1 MTEEM
6 ISNLGKHSNKQNA
19 ECTLIYY
26 NDNCLVIITDTDIKS
41 FMKSYREMFPMA
53 SVLPKMHLLEDHT
66 IPWMTKWKVGAGL
79 MGEQGAESIHAHIG
93 WLEAQYNGIANQVDK
108 LRYVIQEHNLEASPL
123 LNCLQP
129 APKRYKKGEEKAM

>member
-1 MTEEM
+1 
-6 ISNLGKHSNKQNA
+6 
-19 ECTLIYY
+19 
-26 NDNCLVIITDTDIKS
+26 
-41 FMKSYREMFPMA
+41 
-53 SVLPKMHLLEDHT
+53 
-66 IPWMTKWKVGAGL
+66 